1 MYLMSS
7 EKEKYISCIF
17 DIIEYHPMKLRLA
30 TITVFLFCILPAYAQ
45 YETVVYD
52 YAKNWFG
59 ENQALPAEQQWMLK
73 GLLPGSVN
81 MVEVQ
86 LFRSGSSS
94 TQALYSSDY
103 QRPPGNVTDQFT
115 IPVNFKLRGSTAYDV
130 RILYFANA
138 ESDDMRR
145 LSAMINNALTAYL
158 NQSVVA
164 GKRQVE
170 LARHPRLMKQELDLI
185 VKNGLDLYRSRI
197 GIEFE
202 GFSDIVYDKLERIDD
217 LKLRAAGFNMLRQ
230 ADQNEKQTRVAY
242 FQKNVEE
249 LADLLEREVNQYL
262 SGSFYVLRE
271 ARTVKN
277 YKTEATRWTLPVNI
291 GYAAVYDNFTNDG
304 FAVDGAPMVGISV
317 PLGNPNFSGN
327 FWSKS
332 SVSFGALLQNV
343 TLDENREFDGPL
355 IGKPLYLAY
364 GFKTAYFL
372 RLNAGTAI
380 MQEVGSNRMYF
391 SPFVGLSVELNL
403 WLGLKR

>member
-1 MYLMSS
+1 M
-7 EKEKYISCIF
+7 
-17 DIIEYHPMKLRLA
+17 IIRLA
-30 TITVFLFCILPAYAQ
+30 TITALLFLFQPCYAQ

-52 YAKNWFG
+52 YSKNWFG

-73 GLLPGSVN
+73 GLLPQEVD
-81 MVEVQ
+81 MVEVELQ
-86 LFRSGSSS
+86 RSGSRSGE
-94 TQALYSSDY
+94 ALYRSDF
-103 QRPPGNVTDQFT
+103 QRPPGSTTDQFT

-130 RILYFANA
+130 RLLYFIKA
-138 ESDDMRR
+138 EDADMRR
-145 LSAMINNALTAYL
+145 LSTKINEALTAYL

-164 GKRQVE
+164 GRRQVE
-170 LARHPRLMKQELDLI
+170 LAKHPMIMKQELDLI
-185 VKNGLDLYRSRI
+185 VMDGLGLYRSRM
-197 GIEFE
+197 GIDFE
-202 GFSDIVYDKLERIDD
+202 GFSDIVSDKLERIDD
-217 LKLRAAGFNMLRQ
+217 LKLKAARFNVLRKP
-230 ADQNEKQTRVAY
+230 DQDEKQTRVAF
-242 FQKNVEE
+242 FQQNVEE
-249 LADLLEREVNQYL
+249 LANLLEREVNQYL

-277 YKTEATRWTLPVNI
+277 YKTETTRWTLPVNI

-332 SVSFGALLQNV
+332 SVSFGVLLQNV

-355 IGKPLYLAY
+355 ISKPLYLAY

-372 RLNAGTAI
+372 RVNAGTTV